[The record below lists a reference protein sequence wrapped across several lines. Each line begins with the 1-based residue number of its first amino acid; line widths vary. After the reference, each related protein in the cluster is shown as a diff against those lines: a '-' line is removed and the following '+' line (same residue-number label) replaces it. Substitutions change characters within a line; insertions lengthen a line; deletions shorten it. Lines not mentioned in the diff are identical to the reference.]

1 MKKTTVLFVS
11 HDQKNMRPVSVST
24 NLLRF
29 RKLILLAA
37 GAIFVGLTLIIILLV
52 GQYLNGNQQLALLSQ
67 KIRSMH
73 ILASKIDTN
82 LVREKFSHIDQQ
94 LLNINNSLKERG
106 LRAVFKEGIG
116 GEPDHDI
123 GSFDELSDFYETYL
137 KKINYTLDYT
147 PLGAPFPGAITSTF
161 GHRENPFNG
170 SGIETH
176 KGLDIRGPMGAP
188 VRAMANGVVIF
199 AGRRGGFGNC
209 IMIKHAN
216 GFETL
221 YGHLSKILITNG
233 QQIKIGDQ
241 IGNIGS
247 TGRSTGPHL
256 HYEVHKDGQRINPQT
271 FLNFN

>member
-1 MKKTTVLFVS
+1 MKKTTILFAS
-11 HDQKNMRPVSVST
+11 HDQRNLKSVNIST
-24 NLLRF
+24 NLIRF
-29 RKLILLAA
+29 RKLILLIA
-37 GAIFVGLTLIIILLV
+37 GAIFVGLMLVIILLF
-52 GQYLNGNQQLALLSQ
+52 GQYLNGNEQLALLSQ
-67 KIRSMH
+67 KIKSMH

-82 LVREKFSHIDQQ
+82 LVREKFSDIDKQ
-94 LLNINNSLKERG
+94 LLRINNSLKERG
-106 LRAVFKEGIG
+106 LRAVFKEGEG
-116 GEPDHDI
+116 GEQDHDI
-123 GSFDELSDFYETYL
+123 GSFDELSDFYESYL

-147 PLGAPFPGAITSTF
+147 PLGFPFQGAITSTF
-161 GHRENPFNG
+161 GHRENPFDG
-170 SGIETH
+170 VGVETH

-188 VRAMANGVVIF
+188 VQAMANGVVIF
-199 AGRRGGFGNC
+199 AGPRGGFGNC

-221 YGHLSKILITNG
+221 YGHLSKIVVANG

-241 IGNIGS
+241 IGKIGS